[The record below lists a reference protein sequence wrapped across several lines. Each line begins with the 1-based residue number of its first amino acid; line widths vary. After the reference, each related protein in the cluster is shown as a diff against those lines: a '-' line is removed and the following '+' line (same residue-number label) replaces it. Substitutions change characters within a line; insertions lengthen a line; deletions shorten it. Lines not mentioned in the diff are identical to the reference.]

1 MLRETL
7 EGGLTFGH
15 NVPQLEDRHQ
25 VVNVTVDALRHTRVL
40 QAQRTRELTNCRIR
54 YMLEHCGTRKDS
66 YLYFHGYLPAVVHG
80 GSVDLSD
87 GGCSQGSGVKL
98 L

>member
-1 MLRETL
+1 MQSISFPMLRGALEGGTLEGEALEGGTL

-40 QAQRTRELTNCRIR
+40 QAQRTRELT
-54 YMLEHCGTRKDS
+54 
-66 YLYFHGYLPAVVHG
+66 A
-80 GSVDLSD
+80 
-87 GGCSQGSGVKL
+87 
-98 L
+98 